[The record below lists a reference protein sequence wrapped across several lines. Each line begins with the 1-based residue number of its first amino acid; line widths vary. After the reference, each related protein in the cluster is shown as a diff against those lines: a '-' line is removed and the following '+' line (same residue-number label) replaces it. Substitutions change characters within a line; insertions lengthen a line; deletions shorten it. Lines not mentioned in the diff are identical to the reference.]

1 MAADCWCEISA
12 GHIITVF
19 REIVQEEVTRSVVI
33 GILYDLSVE
42 WDLLNQ
48 RGYPKR
54 GNLAQGKRV
63 IFHEMTIGFPQND
76 VSDNIDNMS
85 WPSMYKLYICS
96 SFKIGH
102 TIREIC
108 FNLLWIKSTSQIRS
122 AWVLTSHHY
131 GISPLFLQTSFHRGT
146 SLFSEVTPF
155 KSQQFCCWL

>member
-12 GHIITVF
+12 GHIIISVF

-54 GNLAQGKRV
+54 GNLARGKQV

-85 WPSMYKLYICS
+85 WPSMYKYYVALSKLVIPWGKFGSTC
-96 SFKIGH
+96 
-102 TIREIC
+102 RESKA
-108 FNLLWIKSTSQIRS
+108 LPR
-122 AWVLTSHHY
+122 
-131 GISPLFLQTSFHRGT
+131 
-146 SLFSEVTPF
+146 
-155 KSQQFCCWL
+155 